1 MLKVFKK
8 NREFY
13 YGMKLGNK
21 LKFLFVFFVFMPLII
36 TGSIIIFS
44 TISNNRADERRKM
57 KNVTEA
63 IKNTIIGE
71 FDYPS
76 SVAQSINKNDY
87 LERFL
92 SEKYE
97 TPYDYYVAYKSI
109 TSKSILGN
117 NIGMDNAR
125 IMIYADNETILN
137 GGEFFQLAPVKM
149 SSWYNVLAKQKSG
162 TCIMFYFD
170 TSKVP
175 YVTPKRKILYMM
187 KLNEKFY
194 SGCERVLKIEIDYQS
209 FVSKMQN
216 LAEDYG
222 IYILC
227 DNKIVFSTTDGND
240 TTLNYGTFDKK
251 MEDDVEYTA
260 SFENY
265 GANFKICIM
274 KKKGMNL
281 AGFLKIIPLIIFF
294 IVIDII
300 LPFFVLSRLERS
312 IVRRINVIE
321 QSFSK
326 VDDEEL
332 HKIETIEGSDEIA
345 GLMKNYNK
353 MVDRTN
359 ALIQT
364 VYKDKLNE
372 QQMDIARQ
380 NAELL
385 ALHSQIN
392 PHFLFNALESI
403 RMHSIL
409 KKEYETA
416 DMVECLAIMQR
427 NNTNWGNDMVHIR
440 DEAEFVKAYLELQ
453 KYRFGNR
460 LSYEVDIDEEC
471 KDVIIPKLTVVT
483 FVENACIHGIEKK
496 SNPGWIFVRAY
507 LEKTDV
513 VIEVED
519 TGIGM
524 NEEETEAMRVLMLHS
539 SMDNLKN
546 NKHVGIMNACLRLR
560 MMNENVKIRVESEE
574 KTGTMI
580 EIRIPNES
588 LES

>member
-92 SEKYE
+92 SEQYE

-194 SGCERVLKIEIDYQS
+194 SGCERVLKIVIDYQS

-332 HKIETIEGSDEIA
+332 HKIEIIEGSDEIA

-524 NEEETEAMRVLMLHS
+524 NEEETEAMRALMLHS